1 MSTQWTYHGD
11 DSRQLT
17 ARDIADRFAADV
29 SEDTPRTVGHLCGNW
44 LNGEWSGKFMLIDG
58 VKTYRLAF
66 DGEVWT
72 VSA

>member
-1 MSTQWTYHGD
+1 MTTQWTYHGD

-29 SEDTPRTVGHLCGNW
+29 SEDTPRTVGHLYGNW
-44 LNGEWSGKFMLIDG
+44 LNDKWVGEFTLIRG
-58 VKTYRLAF
+58 QRTYHLKF
-66 DGEVWT
+66 DGEVWS